1 MPDPADGFITTTAL
15 LNGATFVTTDDRI
28 LTGGHA
34 AAARCTPMKETMV
47 LRNPWLHDES
57 SDI

>member
-1 MPDPADGFITTTAL
+1 MLDPSDGFITATAL

-34 AAARCTPMKETMV
+34 AAARCRPRE
-47 LRNPWLHDES
+47 P
-57 SDI
+57 